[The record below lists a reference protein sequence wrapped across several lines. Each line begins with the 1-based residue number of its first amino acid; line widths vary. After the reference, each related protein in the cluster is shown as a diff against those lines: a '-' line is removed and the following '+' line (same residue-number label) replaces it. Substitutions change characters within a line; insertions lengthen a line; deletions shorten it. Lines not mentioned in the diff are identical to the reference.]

1 MKLKLLLLTSI
12 CLLLSTA
19 KIFAQDGDTTKKF
32 NDYVITLK
40 NDTVKCHIGRRFLG
54 KLTYKV
60 DGVRG
65 AKPFDADSVKGFYR
79 SEDSSFFVS
88 KRLPETGHLF
98 FVRPL
103 EQGKINLYERR
114 SGGTSLHDGNI
125 EGNGT
130 SFFWYVSK
138 NNDSLKFIKIGT
150 VEGIYFGSSRK
161 SREKIFM
168 DLIADNPALLDKY
181 KEERKTTNYNFE
193 LIQFYVKLYNDGFLE
208 NHKSSN

>member
-19 KIFAQDGDTTKKF
+19 KVLAQDVDTTRRF
-32 NDYVITLK
+32 DDYVISLK
-40 NDTVKCHIGRRFLG
+40 NDTIKCHIGRRFLG

-65 AKPFDADSVKGFYR
+65 AKPFNADSVKGFYR

-88 KRLPETGHLF
+88 RRLPETDKLIFLRLIAG
-98 FVRPL
+98 
-103 EQGKINLYERR
+103 GKINLYELTVN
-114 SGGTSLHDGNI
+114 STNSTS
-125 EGNGT
+125 

-138 NNDSLKFIKIGT
+138 NNDSLKLIKVGT
-150 VEGIYFGSSRK
+150 MGIYIGRSRK
-161 SREKIFM
+161 SREQIFM
-168 DLIADNPALLDKY
+168 DLITDNPALLDKY
-181 KEERKTTNYNFE
+181 KEERKTTNYNYE

-208 NHKSSN
+208 NQKTSK

>member
-19 KIFAQDGDTTKKF
+19 KVLAQDVDTTRRF
-32 NDYVITLK
+32 DDYVISLK
-40 NDTVKCHIGRRFLG
+40 NDTIKCHIGRRFLG

-65 AKPFDADSVKGFYR
+65 AKPFNADSVKGFYR

-88 KRLPETGHLF
+88 RRLPETDKLIFLRLIAG
-98 FVRPL
+98 
-103 EQGKINLYERR
+103 GKINLYELTVN
-114 SGGTSLHDGNI
+114 STNSTS
-125 EGNGT
+125 

-138 NNDSLKFIKIGT
+138 NNDSLKLIKVGT
-150 VEGIYFGSSRK
+150 MGIYIGRSRK

-208 NHKSSN
+208 NHKVAK